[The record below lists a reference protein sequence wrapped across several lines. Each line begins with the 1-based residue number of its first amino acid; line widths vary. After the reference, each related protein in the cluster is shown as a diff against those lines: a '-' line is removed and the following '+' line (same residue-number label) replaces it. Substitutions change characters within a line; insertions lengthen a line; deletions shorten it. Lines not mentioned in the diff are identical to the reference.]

1 MSNDKFRVW
10 EFKNELP
17 KDADI
22 RVTFGLNNS
31 ASGAGSA
38 DPSAIDFSW
47 HQKVSKML
55 SNLYWM
61 GMHLLSM
68 SQKVG
73 VPSPL
78 STPFNAQ

>member
-31 ASGAGSA
+31 ASGAGSN
-38 DPSAIDFSW
+38 DPSAIDVSW
-47 HQKVSKML
+47 HLKNFEDAIQS
-55 SNLYWM
+55 
-61 GMHLLSM
+61 LLDWHASAIDELEGRC
-68 SQKVG
+68 SVA
-73 VPSPL
+73 
-78 STPFNAQ
+78 FINAI

>member
-10 EFKNELP
+10 EFKNELT

-47 HQKVSKML
+47 HQKNFEDAIQS
-55 SNLYWM
+55 
-61 GMHLLSM
+61 LLDRHAPAIDELEGRYS
-68 SQKVG
+68 VA
-73 VPSPL
+73 
-78 STPFNAQ
+78 FINAI